1 MAFSSVLVFLGGGVG
16 VGVVLGIA
24 TAWARVAKNVGA
36 ETDHAVGN

>member
-1 MAFSSVLVFLGGGVG
+1 MAFSSVLVFLGVG

-36 ETDHAVGN
+36 ETDHTVGN